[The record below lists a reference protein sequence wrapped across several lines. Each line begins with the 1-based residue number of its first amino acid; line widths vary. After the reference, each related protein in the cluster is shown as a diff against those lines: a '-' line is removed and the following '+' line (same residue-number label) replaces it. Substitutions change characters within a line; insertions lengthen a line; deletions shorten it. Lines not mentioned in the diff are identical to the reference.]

1 MRLLRKMHSRAKSR
15 SCDNYLSIKVQA
27 PNSVCL
33 YGFRFFVFVV
43 FNTFFSVTSVN
54 VASRLRV
61 CGVPVPACPV
71 VKIQQV
77 DFLECGEDAPHSSH
91 FRHYLF
97 LFSPRLSLRCQRK
110 ALSCSQRL
118 FFCVSVLV

>member
-27 PNSVCL
+27 PTTVCV
-33 YGFRFFVFVV
+33 YSFRFFFLFVFVV

-54 VASRLRV
+54 VASELHA
-61 CGVPVPACPV
+61 CDVPVPACSV

-77 DFLECGEDAPHSSH
+77 DLLECGDDTPHSFH

-97 LFSPRLSLRCQRK
+97 YFLLVCI
-110 ALSCSQRL
+110 
-118 FFCVSVLV
+118 CVARERR